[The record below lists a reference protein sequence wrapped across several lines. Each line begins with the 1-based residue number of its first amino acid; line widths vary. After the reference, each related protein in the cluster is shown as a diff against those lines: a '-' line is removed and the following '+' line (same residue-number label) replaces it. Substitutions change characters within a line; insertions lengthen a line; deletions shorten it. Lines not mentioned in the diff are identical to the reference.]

1 MRGPLAAGTG
11 YRNPESP
18 PPVIPAQ
25 AGIHPSLR
33 PLPLWGRLREGP
45 RRQPREHL
53 KGRISDTLG

>member
-11 YRNPESP
+11 YRNPD
-18 PPVIPAQ
+18 IPATRHSR
-25 AGIHPSLR
+25 ASGNPSL
-33 PLPLWGRLREGP
+33 PPASPLWGRLREGT